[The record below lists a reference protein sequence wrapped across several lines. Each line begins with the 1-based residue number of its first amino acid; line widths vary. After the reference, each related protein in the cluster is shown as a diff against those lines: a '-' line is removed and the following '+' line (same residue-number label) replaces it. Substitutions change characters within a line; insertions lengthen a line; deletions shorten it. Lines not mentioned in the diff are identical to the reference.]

1 MLDVAVTAFVA
12 AILIMGIR
20 RPFIWVLSYLYV
32 DICSP
37 QKFTYHFLAGAP
49 LSMIT
54 FCLAVI
60 SWALVDR
67 ESRGRFTF
75 RQVLILLLLIYCGLS
90 THTAQFPDAAAE
102 KWAWVWKALVFGMFL
117 PLTLRTRLR
126 VEAAVLVMVVSAAA
140 IILSGALKTLTSGG
154 GYGMLHFFVNDNTG
168 LFEGSTLSMV
178 AIAIIPLILWLAKY
192 GTIFPPSRQLTI
204 AGFGLVGCCLLIPVG
219 TEARTGL
226 ICAGLLAVMML
237 RSVER
242 RGLYLGAMA
251 AGALIALPLLPA
263 SFTNRMSTIQNHDAD
278 ESASTRVAVWK
289 WTLGYAV
296 DHPLG
301 GGFQAYLGNHLHIET
316 RARQSTGNG
325 SVQAVA
331 VSDTTDAARAY
342 HSAYFEMLGEQG
354 WPGLLLWLA
363 LQLSGLIQLEVI
375 QRRLRRQPLPVNR
388 RDAALASALQQGHV
402 VYLFGALFVGIAY
415 QPFIFMLIGIQ
426 IALVENV
433 RRRLR
438 PLPRS
443 RAPRELAVPMAP
455 GQMIAP
461 GGHGPLSLS

>member
-1 MLDVAVTAFVA
+1 MFDVAVTAFVA
-12 AILIMGIR
+12 AILLMGVR
-20 RPFIWVLSYLYV
+20 RPFIWVLAYLYV
-32 DICSP
+32 DICAP
-37 QKFTYHFLAGAP
+37 QKFTYHFLSGAP
-49 LSMIT
+49 LSLIT
-54 FCLAVI
+54 FCLAVL

-67 ESRGRFTF
+67 QSRGRFTF
-75 RQVLILLLLIYCGLS
+75 RQILILLLLIYCAIS
-90 THTAQFPDAAAE
+90 THTAQFPEAAAD

-126 VEAAVLVMVVSAAA
+126 VEAAVLFMVLSAAA
-140 IILSGALKTLTSGG
+140 IILSGSLKTLMSGG

-178 AIAIIPLILWLAKY
+178 AVAIIPLILWLAKY
-192 GTIFPPSRQLTI
+192 GTIFPPTKLLTL
-204 AGFGLVGCCLLIPVG
+204 ACFGLVGCCLLIPVG

-226 ICAGLLAVMML
+226 ICAGLLAVLML
-237 RSVER
+237 RGAKN
-242 RGLYLGAMA
+242 RGRYLAAMA
-251 AGALIALPLLPA
+251 VAGLIAVPLLPA
-263 SFTNRMSTIQNHDAD
+263 SFTNRMSTIQNHDSD

-301 GGFQAYLGNHLHIET
+301 GGFNSYLGNHLHIET
-316 RARQSTGNG
+316 HALQASGNG

-331 VSDTTDAARAY
+331 VSDTTDAARAF

-354 WPGLLLWLA
+354 WPGLMLWLL
-363 LQLSGLIQLEVI
+363 LQISGLVQLELI
-375 QRRLRRQPLPVNR
+375 QRRLRRISSPLNQ
-388 RDAALASALQQGHV
+388 RDGALACALQQGHI
-402 VYLFGALFVGIAY
+402 VYMFGALFVGIAY

-433 RRRLR
+433 RTRLR

-443 RAPRELAVPMAP
+443 RAPRQMIVPEGH
-455 GQMIAP
+455 GQMVVPQGPAP
-461 GGHGPLSLS
+461 LGLS